1 MTTTGHPD
9 HANSGPENSGHT
21 DTGHAGSGHE
31 DSRCLVLERA
41 GPGHED
47 SEHENSERARS
58 GHADSGHAGS
68 DHAGSDHAGSAR
80 EGFGG
85 VHPGDGVGT
94 SDRVEGAG
102 VTLREASA
110 GDAEPIADAFLAA
123 RAEMTYLPRL
133 HTDEETRWW
142 IANLVLPSYEVWVA
156 CAGARVLGFAA
167 VREGWLEHLYLA
179 PTAQGAGIGTAL
191 LERAR
196 QGMAALDLHVF
207 QANGGAIRFYERH
220 GFTLVATGN
229 ENEEG
234 LPDAHYRWTA

>member
-1 MTTTGHPD
+1 MTTGHPD
-9 HANSGPENSGHT
+9 HAGSVHTVPDQTASDHASSGPE
-21 DTGHAGSGHE
+21 
-31 DSRCLVLERA
+31 
-41 GPGHED
+41 
-47 SEHENSERARS
+47 
-58 GHADSGHAGS
+58 DSGRTALRRADGDLHPG
-68 DHAGSDHAGSAR
+68 
-80 EGFGG
+80 GG
-85 VHPGDGVGT
+85 VGVGA

-142 IANLVLPSYEVWVA
+142 IANLVLPSHEVWVA
-156 CAGARVLGFAA
+156 CAGTRVVGFAA

-179 PTAQGAGIGTAL
+179 PAAQGAGIGTAL

-196 QGMAALDLHVF
+196 QGMSTLDLHVF